1 MLASPQASSGAN
13 SGPASI
19 HVIHAI
25 APSLVGGPGRRLGRP
40 NFSLKDALAD
50 CYRNILVELVSSGRR
65 VLRLPPLLGAG
76 SFSAA
81 TSAAATG
88 RGATVQATTAGAAA
102 ANHDGDW
109 FLGDDDDTT
118 SHQASAAAMTAAAA
132 AMTECG
138 QEGSEE
144 GLLPD
149 EALAPLTVE
158 ALIQGFESLDP
169 ATQEAV
175 NRCDIEVRVVVVV

>member
-1 MLASPQASSGAN
+1 
-13 SGPASI
+13 
-19 HVIHAI
+19 
-25 APSLVGGPGRRLGRP
+25 
-40 NFSLKDALAD
+40 
-50 CYRNILVELVSSGRR
+50 
-65 VLRLPPLLGAG
+65 
-76 SFSAA
+76 
-81 TSAAATG
+81 
-88 RGATVQATTAGAAA
+88 VQATTAGAAA
-102 ANHDGDW
+102 ANHDGDG
-109 FLGDDDDTT
+109 FLGDDDETT

-132 AMTECG
+132 AAMMECG

-175 NRCDIEVRVVVVV
+175 NTCDIEVRVVVVVVVQLLFKARTWEHARFLFSSGLFLIHLDFVNYP